1 MVDCEF
7 GTVKC
12 YAPLDPSNQ
21 GIEQTD
27 IAY

>member
-1 MVDCEF
+1 MVDYEF
-7 GTVKC
+7 GTVVC
-12 YAPLDPSNQ
+12 YARLDPSNQ